1 MNKLAEIICSYFKM
15 NNKDDQFI
23 INLTSDTFNIK
34 TFNIKLNDQ
43 KIFEYVLFREYIYM
57 DFYIENEIIKSKLI
71 NINTQIATIKKP
83 LITISYINKDKYYIW

>member
-1 MNKLAEIICSYFKM
+1 MIFLSLLLKTMINKLAEIICSYFKM

-43 KIFEYVLFREYIYM
+43 NLPNLNQQQYIRKSH
-57 DFYIENEIIKSKLI
+57 NESKLK
-71 NINTQIATIKKP
+71 NRGFGFSNRLK
-83 LITISYINKDKYYIW
+83 NKENKF